1 MRFQRLSLSLVAALT
16 LSLAPKVAYAQ
27 GIVRDPC
34 YGPWD
39 YCTRRDDRERL
50 ARDRAYNREDQARA
64 RAERQDDLRRERE
77 ITARIRADDRAEA
90 RAASR
95 VASAIQADQRAKER
109 ADQAAIRREQSA
121 LRRSLR
127 IRAVHFR

>member
-1 MRFQRLSLSLVAALT
+1 MRFQRLSLSLIAALT
-16 LSLAPKVAYAQ
+16 VSLAPKVAHAQ

-50 ARDRAYNREDQARA
+50 ARDRAYDRDDQARA

-95 VASAIQADQRAKER
+95 VAAAIRADQRAKDR
-109 ADQAAIRREQSA
+109 ADRASMQRDEAA